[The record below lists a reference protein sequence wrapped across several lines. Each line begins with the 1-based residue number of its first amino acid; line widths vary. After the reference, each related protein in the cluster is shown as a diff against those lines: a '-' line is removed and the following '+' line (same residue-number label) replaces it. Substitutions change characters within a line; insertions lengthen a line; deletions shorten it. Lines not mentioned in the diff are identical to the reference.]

1 MPPFLVLQLALRS
14 LTRNKVR
21 TALTMLGIVIG
32 IASVIAMVA
41 LGQGASTMIQQQIN
55 SMGRNLLMIMPGA
68 ASSRGFSWGAG
79 STITLTPDDGTAILK
94 EVPSIRAITP
104 IVRTRAQL
112 VYGSQNWTPSTLQG
126 SSPAY
131 LDVRDWEV
139 DAGSFIS
146 EGHVLSATKVCVLGA
161 TVAENLLAG
170 DSPVG
175 REIRIKNMPFQVI
188 GVLTRKGSDSMGHD
202 QDDAVLIPWTTVKKV
217 LQGSSFNNVD
227 TLLVSVTA
235 ADSVGEATREIARLL
250 RQRHR
255 LLDRDEN
262 DFNLMSMTEI
272 ATTRAQTSEIMSVLL
287 AVIAS
292 ISLVVGG
299 VGIMNIMLVAVA
311 ERTREIGLRMAVG
324 ARGRD
329 ILLQFLLES
338 VVISSAAGVLGMLLG
353 AAASVVM
360 SKTLSWP
367 TQLSTTSAGMAI
379 VFSCGVGIFFG
390 FYPALKASRLDPVE
404 ALRYE

>member
-1 MPPFLVLQLALRS
+1 MPPLLVFQLALRA

-79 STITLTPDDGTAILK
+79 SITTLTPDDGKAILK
-94 EVPSIRAITP
+94 EVPSVRAATP

-112 VYGSQNWTPSTLQG
+112 VYGSQNWTPWRMEG
-126 SSPAY
+126 VSPAY
-131 LDVRDWEV
+131 LDVRDWDLDTGRFLTEN
-139 DAGSFIS
+139 
-146 EGHVLSATKVCVLGA
+146 HVLSANKVCVIGA
-161 TVAENLLAG
+161 TVAECLFAG
-170 DSPVG
+170 DPPVG

-227 TLLVSVTA
+227 TLLISV
-235 ADSVGEATREIARLL
+235 ATPDAVEGTMREITRLL

-255 LLDRDEN
+255 LLDREEN
-262 DFNLMSMTEI
+262 DFSILSMTEM
-272 ATTRAQTSEIMSVLL
+272 ATTRAQTSEIMSALL

-329 ILLQFLLES
+329 ILLQFLIES
-338 VVISSAAGVLGMLLG
+338 VVISSVAGILGMLLG
-353 AAASVVM
+353 AATSVVM
-360 SKTLSWP
+360 SKTLGWP
-367 TQLSTTSAGMAI
+367 TQLSPSSAGTAI
-379 VFSCGVGIFFG
+379 LFSCGVGVFFG